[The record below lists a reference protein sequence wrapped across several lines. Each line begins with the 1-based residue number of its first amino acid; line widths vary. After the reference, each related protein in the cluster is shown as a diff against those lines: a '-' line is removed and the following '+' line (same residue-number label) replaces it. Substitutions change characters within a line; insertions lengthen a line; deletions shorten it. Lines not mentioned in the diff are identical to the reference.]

1 MSAAHDRLRRLRD
14 DFEFYAPRMLKIVDK
29 AGSLVPLQLNAAQ
42 RILHAALE
50 AQLARTGKIRALVL
64 KGRQQGASTYLEGR
78 LYWRVSMRS
87 GVRGAILTHEQ
98 AATDNLFTMSK
109 RYHDNVPSGLRVSTG
124 ASNAKELIFD
134 RLDSKISVATAGT
147 KGVGRSSTVH
157 FFHGSE
163 AAFWP
168 HAKSHLSGLGQAI
181 PDLPGT
187 EVVLETTSA
196 GPTGEFHRMWKLAEA
211 GKGDWIAVFIPWFV
225 QAEYRREVPPGW
237 AATDEEIELS
247 RLYGL
252 DDEQLAWRRAKID
265 TDFGGDAVEFARE
278 YPNTAIEAF
287 AMVNRDTFVDMRNV
301 ARARASK
308 GVPMTGPLVVGVDPA
323 RMGADRTAIVWR
335 RGRVVYKV
343 KTYEKRTTTQITGL
357 IANLIEADKPA
368 KVFIDIVGLGVGI
381 YDQLVEANYGAVVV
395 GVGGAEAAT
404 EPDRY
409 RNKRAECWARM
420 RDWFA
425 APPVQIPDVDEIA
438 ADLIC
443 PGYSYDAHN
452 RLLIESKE
460 SIAKDPDRRSPDIA
474 DAIALTFAEPVR
486 AAKRTAPVMDAWVPI
501 DELTNY

>member
-1 MSAAHDRLRRLRD
+1 MPERKRSGAYGSVEVSGGYAWVPVVSIGELEEREVM
-14 DFEFYAPRMLKIVDK
+14 DFEVDHEDH
-29 AGSLVPLQLNAAQ
+29 SYC
-42 RILHAALE
+42 
-50 AQLARTGKIRALVL
+50 VL
-64 KGRQQGASTYLEGR
+64 QGA
-78 LYWRVSMRS
+78 
-87 GVRGAILTHEQ
+87 TH
-98 AATDNLFTMSK
+98 N
-109 RYHDNVPSGLRVSTG
+109 
-124 ASNAKELIFD
+124 
-134 RLDSKISVATAGT
+134 
-147 KGVGRSSTVH
+147 
-157 FFHGSE
+157 SE

-265 TDFGGDAVEFARE
+265 TDFGGDAGEFARE

-287 AMVNRDTFVDMRNV
+287 AVVNRDTFVDMRNV